1 MSDGY
6 SLSLPDPHGAR
17 QAMVADQIEARGVR
31 DAAVLNAM
39 RTVPRHEFVPE
50 RLQSESYED
59 RPLPLGWE
67 QTISQP
73 YIVAHMTQLAEL
85 RGGERVLE
93 VGTGSG
99 YQAAVLAEIAGQVY
113 TVEIVEPLLRRAAA
127 TLCRLA
133 YRNVFCRFGDGGH
146 GWPDAAPF
154 DAILVTAAA
163 AERVPPDL
171 LDQLADGARLVAPV
185 GRRSQRLQ
193 VIVRQGKRFERH
205 TGAAVRFVPLVGNTV
220 E

>member
-1 MSDGY
+1 MSDGDR
-6 SLSLPDPHGAR
+6 LLLPDPR
-17 QAMVADQIEARGVR
+17 QDRQSMVERQIEARGVN
-31 DAAVLNAM
+31 DPAVLAAM

-50 RLQSESYED
+50 RLRDEAYED

-99 YQAAVLAEIAGQVY
+99 YQAAVLAEIAGRVY

-127 TLCRLA
+127 TLRRLA
-133 YRNVFCRFGDGGH
+133 YENVCCRFGDGGY
-146 GWPDAAPF
+146 GWADTAPF

-163 AERVPPDL
+163 KRVPPAL
-171 LDQLADGARLVAPV
+171 LDQLADGGRLVAPV
-185 GRRSQRLQ
+185 GRRNQRLQ
-193 VIVRQGKRFERH
+193 VVVRQGERFERK
-205 TGAAVRFVPLVGNTV
+205 TGAAVRFVPLVGKTV